1 MNKNHLWK
9 PTKNQKIKEGFHVL
23 SVSYFY
29 LENNSIYV
37 CMNVEK
43 EEIRNSQRILRII
56 KSLGEYKSINQID
69 LPYRLLKQLKEEK
82 SCFIDYQVPDDIV
95 EQFSSNNNDQQFWEY
110 ISSFYIRNEI
120 QSIRNLA

>member
-9 PTKNQKIKEGFHVL
+9 PTKNQKNKEGFHVL

-82 SCFIDYQVPDDIV
+82 SC
-95 EQFSSNNNDQQFWEY
+95 
-110 ISSFYIRNEI
+110 
-120 QSIRNLA
+120 L